1 MKRSILF
8 LLAIMCLAGCA
19 KRSNQS
25 TTDEN
30 VEVTKIYR
38 MIFKFDT
45 FYFLPFLNNRKLFNY
60 VPNTCQT
67 AYLAPLSRH
76 SRAEVGIKPNL
87 NNRIFTVSRR
97 YPVGLSSG
105 IFPVCVSCPAGMRK
119 KVRLLRKVTLPNK
132 YFPFL

>member
-45 FYFLPFLNNRKLFNY
+45 FYFLPFLNNHKLFNY

-67 AYLAPLSRH
+67 AYLALLSRH
-76 SRAEVGIKPNL
+76 SWAEVGIKPNL
-87 NNRIFTVSRR
+87 NNRIFN
-97 YPVGLSSG
+97 YGISS
-105 IFPVCVSCPAGMRK
+105 VSCRSIVPYLSRMSLVNES
-119 KVRLLRKVTLPNK
+119 KVI
-132 YFPFL
+132 